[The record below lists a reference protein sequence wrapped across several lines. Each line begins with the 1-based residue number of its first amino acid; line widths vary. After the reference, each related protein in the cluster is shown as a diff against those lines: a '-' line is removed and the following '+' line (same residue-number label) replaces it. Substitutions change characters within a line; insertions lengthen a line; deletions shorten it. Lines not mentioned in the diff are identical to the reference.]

1 MEWGILFIAL
11 LGVVLAFIVL
21 QASLASRHW
30 RKVIAG
36 GDVNALREA
45 LDAAF
50 EDWRRAKPPRDMP
63 PADWRGLQ
71 SATLVA
77 ADRDRCRVSM
87 LADADVRVIENRREQ
102 VGAPL
107 VVARRVAISMA
118 EHLLYEIPHVRFDEL
133 QIDVYTQD
141 RTQDREP
148 DGSPR
153 QQCVLAT
160 RVTRAAAAVSDW
172 DTAEPAEILSGW
184 ETREAT
190 SERSLDPDDGAL
202 IASERPGA
210 VLAVEGGER

>member
-1 MEWGILFIAL
+1 MEWGILVIAL
-11 LGVVLAFIVL
+11 LGIALVFIVL

-30 RKVIAG
+30 RQVIAG
-36 GDVNALREA
+36 GDVDALREA

-50 EDWRRAKPPRDMP
+50 EDWRGGKPPRDMP

-71 SATLVA
+71 SAALVV
-77 ADRDRCRVSM
+77 ADRDRCRVSL

-102 VGAPL
+102 VGPPL
-107 VVARRVAISMA
+107 MVARRIALSMV
-118 EHLLYEIPHVRFDEL
+118 ERLLYEIPHVRFEEV
-133 QIDVYTQD
+133 QVDVYTQY
-141 RTQDREP
+141 RES

-202 IASERPGA
+202 IANERPGA
-210 VLAVEGGER
+210 VLAVEDEGR

>member
-1 MEWGILFIAL
+1 MEWGILLIAL
-11 LGVVLAFIVL
+11 VGVVLALIVL

-30 RKVIAG
+30 RQVIAG
-36 GDVNALREA
+36 GDVDALREA

-50 EDWRRAKPPRDMP
+50 EDWRRGKPPREMP

-77 ADRDRCRVSM
+77 ADRDRCRASLLV
-87 LADADVRVIENRREQ
+87 DADVRVIENRREQ

-107 VVARRVAISMA
+107 VVARRVAVSMV
-118 EHLLYEIPHVRFDEL
+118 ERLLYEIPHVRFDEV

-141 RTQDREP
+141 RAS
-148 DGSPR
+148 DGSSH
-153 QQCVLAT
+153 QQCVLTT

-184 ETREAT
+184 DTREAT
-190 SERSLDPDDGAL
+190 AERSLDPDDGAL
-202 IASERPGA
+202 IASERAGA
-210 VLAVEGGER
+210 VLAVEGVGR

>member
-1 MEWGILFIAL
+1 MEWGVLFIAL
-11 LGVVLAFIVL
+11 LGLVVAFIVL

-30 RKVIAG
+30 RQVIAD
-36 GDVNALREA
+36 GDVDALREA

-50 EDWRRAKPPRDMP
+50 EDWRRGRPPRDIP

-71 SATLVA
+71 SAALVA
-77 ADRDRCRVSM
+77 ADRDRCRVSL

-107 VVARRVAISMA
+107 VVARRVAVSMV
-118 EHLLYEIPHVRFDEL
+118 ERLLYEIPHVRFDEV
-133 QIDVYTQD
+133 QVDVYTQD
-141 RTQDREP
+141 RAS

-190 SERSLDPDDGAL
+190 SERSPDPDDGAL
-202 IASERPGA
+202 IVSDRPGA
-210 VLAVEGGER
+210 VLAVEGAGR

>member
-1 MEWGILFIAL
+1 MEWGILFVAL
-11 LGVVLAFIVL
+11 LGIAVAFVVL

-30 RKVIAG
+30 RQVIAG
-36 GDVNALREA
+36 GDVGALREA

-50 EDWRRAKPPRDMP
+50 EGWRGGKPPRDMP

-71 SATLVA
+71 SAALVA
-77 ADRDRCRVSM
+77 ADRDRCRVSL

-107 VVARRVAISMA
+107 VVARRIAVSMV
-118 EHLLYEIPHVRFDEL
+118 ERLLYEIPHVRFDEV
-133 QIDVYTQD
+133 QVDVYTQS
-141 RTQDREP
+141 QES

-160 RVTRAAAAVSDW
+160 RVTRVAAAVSDW

-184 ETREAT
+184 ETREAS

-202 IASERPGA
+202 IASEQPGA
-210 VLAVEGGER
+210 VLAVEGGGR

>member
-1 MEWGILFIAL
+1 MEWGILLIAL
-11 LGVVLAFIVL
+11 LGVVLALIVL

-30 RKVIAG
+30 RQVIAG
-36 GDVNALREA
+36 GDVDALREA

-50 EDWRRAKPPRDMP
+50 EGWRGGKPPRDMP

-77 ADRDRCRVSM
+77 ADRDRCRASL

-107 VVARRVAISMA
+107 VVARRVAISMV
-118 EHLLYEIPHVRFDEL
+118 ERLLYEIPHVRFDEV
-133 QIDVYTQD
+133 QIDVYTQH
-141 RTQDREP
+141 REP
-148 DGSPR
+148 DASPR
-153 QQCVLAT
+153 QQCVLTT
-160 RVTRAAAAVSDW
+160 RVTRAAAAESDW
-172 DTAEPAEILSGW
+172 DTAEPAEILSRW

-202 IASERPGA
+202 IASEQPGA
-210 VLAVEGGER
+210 VLAVEGVGR